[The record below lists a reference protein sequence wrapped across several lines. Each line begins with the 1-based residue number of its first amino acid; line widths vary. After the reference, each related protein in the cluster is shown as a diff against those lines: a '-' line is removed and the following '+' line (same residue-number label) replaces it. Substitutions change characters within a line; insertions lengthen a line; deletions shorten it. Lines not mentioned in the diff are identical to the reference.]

1 MNVPRLRFKE
11 FNGEWEVIKVEDIGS
26 VITGNTPSTVNADFY
41 NGDRLFVS
49 PADISSNRYVSKTR
63 ISLTDSG
70 FNQGRLV
77 KAGSILFV
85 CIGSTIGK
93 VGQNK
98 KDCITNQQIN
108 AVVPNASFSK
118 DFIFSRLEN
127 DAKKISMLAGEQA
140 VPIINKT
147 TFSKVEIFVPSLP
160 EQTKIAN
167 FLTAVDEKIAQLT
180 QKADLLVRYKKG
192 VMQQIFSQ
200 QLRFKDDD
208 GRESPEWE
216 EKDLGDLSQI
226 YDGTH
231 MTPDY
236 KKSGIPFYSVE
247 HITNNNFK
255 DTKFI
260 SRDVFERENKRVKL
274 EKGDI
279 LMTKIGDIG
288 TPKYIDWDVEASF
301 YVSLAL
307 IKQSNKVNSLY
318 LTHFI
323 RTSIFQKELH
333 ERIIH
338 VAFPKK
344 INLGEISNC
353 MVCLPCEKEQT
364 KIANFLTALDEK
376 ITYNQTQ
383 LNALKRL
390 KQGLLQQ
397 MFV

>member
-167 FLTAVDEKIAQLT
+167 FLTAVDKKIAQLT

-236 KKSGIPFYSVE
+236 KKSGIPFY
-247 HITNNNFK
+247 
-255 DTKFI
+255 
-260 SRDVFERENKRVKL
+260 
-274 EKGDI
+274 
-279 LMTKIGDIG
+279 
-288 TPKYIDWDVEASF
+288 
-301 YVSLAL
+301 
-307 IKQSNKVNSLY
+307 
-318 LTHFI
+318 
-323 RTSIFQKELH
+323 
-333 ERIIH
+333 
-338 VAFPKK
+338 
-344 INLGEISNC
+344 
-353 MVCLPCEKEQT
+353 
-364 KIANFLTALDEK
+364 
-376 ITYNQTQ
+376 
-383 LNALKRL
+383 
-390 KQGLLQQ
+390 
-397 MFV
+397 

>member
-1 MNVPRLRFKE
+1 
-11 FNGEWEVIKVEDIGS
+11 
-26 VITGNTPSTVNADFY
+26 
-41 NGDRLFVS
+41 
-49 PADISSNRYVSKTR
+49 
-63 ISLTDSG
+63 
-70 FNQGRLV
+70 
-77 KAGSILFV
+77 
-85 CIGSTIGK
+85 
-93 VGQNK
+93 
-98 KDCITNQQIN
+98 
-108 AVVPNASFSK
+108 
-118 DFIFSRLEN
+118 
-127 DAKKISMLAGEQA
+127 
-140 VPIINKT
+140 
-147 TFSKVEIFVPSLP
+147 
-160 EQTKIAN
+160 
-167 FLTAVDEKIAQLT
+167 
-180 QKADLLVRYKKG
+180 
-192 VMQQIFSQ
+192 
-200 QLRFKDDD
+200 
-208 GRESPEWE
+208 
-216 EKDLGDLSQI
+216 
-226 YDGTH
+226 
-231 MTPDY
+231 
-236 KKSGIPFYSVE
+236 
-247 HITNNNFK
+247 
-255 DTKFI
+255 
-260 SRDVFERENKRVKL
+260 L